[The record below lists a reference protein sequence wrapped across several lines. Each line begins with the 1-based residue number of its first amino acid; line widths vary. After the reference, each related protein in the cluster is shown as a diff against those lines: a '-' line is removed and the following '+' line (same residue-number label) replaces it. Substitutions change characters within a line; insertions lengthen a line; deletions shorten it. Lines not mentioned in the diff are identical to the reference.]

1 MDEPHDSP
9 EPIGALASLAPQ
21 VRPVRL
27 RGEWATRLVLLVVS
41 LPCALTILSLG
52 VTAGLEEDQFIH
64 GVVTRVLQH
73 KNIGT
78 CEAVVRYTIADPVPP
93 DHEAQ
98 PEAQPE
104 AAPEGRVAS
113 SAVVVEAVS
122 CDALPAVGDA
132 RTVQVVRRVGRT
144 MARQRNVVGE
154 VIVAC
159 FVAGAAVVF
168 VVDLWLLRS
177 VTVLTLRARRLA
189 RCGVE
194 ARAGLVGANGFFG
207 VTRAVY
213 RYDVA
218 GHDVDTVAW
227 SMTRPALLPRDVD
240 VLYDA
245 LFVDQCMLASEALVR
260 RKAPLT
266 PTPTMK
272 PEVLQ

>member
-78 CEAVVRYTIADPVPP
+78 CEAVVRYALAD
-93 DHEAQ
+93 
-98 PEAQPE
+98 
-104 AAPEGRVAS
+104 AAPAGN
-113 SAVVVEAVS
+113 AVVVEPVS

-132 RTVQVVRRVGRT
+132 RTVQVVQRLGRT